1 MLPSHRHKKLM
12 NMFAVNKQGQTLCNK
27 KQEAGR
33 HLISYNWEI
42 IMNDLKYSNVM
53 ASNKIKRSIV
63 LKFVNARNVCF
74 CSNEKLYDHNFF
86 KIYLM

>member
-1 MLPSHRHKKLM
+1 M

-63 LKFVNARNVCF
+63 SNFAKEANDCF
-74 CSNEKLYDHNFF
+74 LF
-86 KIYLM
+86 KRKII